1 MEAEC
6 FPSSATPSDREDTMV
21 TLSVSAAVV
30 VVLVIVGA
38 VGYMLDRS
46 A

>member
-1 MEAEC
+1 VALNVC
-6 FPSSATPSDREDTMV
+6 IV
-21 TLSVSAAVV
+21 VV

-38 VGYMLDRS
+38 VGYVLDRS

>member
-1 MEAEC
+1 MGAEC
-6 FPSSATPSDREDTMV
+6 FPSSATRSDREDNMV
-21 TLSVSAAVV
+21 ALSVSAAVV

-38 VGYMLDRS
+38 VGYVLDRS